1 MSFFTDN
8 KNGDSASN
16 CCTAKV
22 LVLSAK
28 GFAVSFDLGNFVCGV
43 TWVLYLGTQ
52 VELHWSCG
60 TTRRSYFRLVCQ
72 ELVDYW
78 DFLCREKQKV
88 AAQWTCVTFLIPHPR
103 NTQRYGKF
111 LFHSL
116 LTIKFMHAKHSWKT
130 FQAIFGNILKVLKF
144 VSHME
149 KYEKM
154 RVLTLKI

>member
-1 MSFFTDN
+1 MVIARPIVALQKCLHFLQKALQSVLIWETLFVVSLGFFTLGLKLSCIGHVERQGDLISGWFV
-8 KNGDSASN
+8 KNWLIIEIS
-16 CCTAKV
+16 C
-22 LVLSAK
+22 
-28 GFAVSFDLGNFVCGV
+28 
-43 TWVLYLGTQ
+43 
-52 VELHWSCG
+52 VEKS
-60 TTRRSYFRLVCQ
+60 R
-72 ELVDYW
+72 
-78 DFLCREKQKV
+78 KV